1 VLDVGKPTVVLLSS
15 GRPLTVP
22 WLIERA
28 QAVMALWFPGI
39 ETGNAVADLLTGRA
53 SPSGKLA
60 ISWPRSVGQIPV
72 FYSERPTGRPFSTT
86 DMYTSGYLDMPVTPQ
101 FPFGHGLT
109 YARFETSN
117 LRTGAANF
125 TAADIIAI
133 AADVS
138 NVGTMTGEETVLL
151 FVRDVVAWPAAPV
164 MELRNFMKIRLV
176 PGASGTVRFDLPV
189 RSLAFPG
196 GDLGPEVQPGEF
208 ELMVGS
214 SAAPAGLLRTR
225 IRVAG

>member
-1 VLDVGKPTVVLLSS
+1 MS
-15 GRPLTVP
+15 
-22 WLIERA
+22 
-28 QAVMALWFPGI
+28 
-39 ETGNAVADLLTGRA
+39 
-53 SPSGKLA
+53 
-60 ISWPRSVGQIPV
+60 
-72 FYSERPTGRPFSTT
+72 